1 MKRGATFWLRR
12 GRAVIKMLMANW
24 WLSVMFAHMKT
35 SWTINS
41 LKMCYILSAFCLLIT
56 SNHGDRCMWWIRV
69 NSFSSWSSYFS
80 FTWHNYK
87 IGKCFGPQEQSK
99 AIVKGLITKHRFK
112 VRKGVKRAFFAA
124 LPLATDSWKA
134 RATGK
139 ELSSRSCA
147 PLFFYAHIP
156 FLRPLR
162 RLEKNTVKTQ
172 MYHPSFECGFCAFF
186 PFFSVPT
193 GEEKTYFLFC
203 PLPLVPWLP
212 SQVTIEISCA
222 SACSVGKGRQEQKGG
237 MSAFLSGLPSRPFQ
251 PLHPVNEGWYHRI
264 EEPCYPLFCL

>member
-1 MKRGATFWLRR
+1 
-12 GRAVIKMLMANW
+12 
-24 WLSVMFAHMKT
+24 MFAHMKA

-99 AIVKGLITKHRFK
+99 AIFKGVITKHRFK

-124 LPLATDSWKA
+124 LQLATDSWKA

-156 FLRPLR
+156 FLRQLR

-172 MYHPSFECGFCAFF
+172 MYHPSFEGGSCAFF
-186 PFFSVPT
+186 PFSFVPQRAR
-193 GEEKTYFLFC
+193 KKPIFFFVPFL
-203 PLPLVPWLP
+203 
-212 SQVTIEISCA
+212 
-222 SACSVGKGRQEQKGG
+222 
-237 MSAFLSGLPSRPFQ
+237 
-251 PLHPVNEGWYHRI
+251 
-264 EEPCYPLFCL
+264 